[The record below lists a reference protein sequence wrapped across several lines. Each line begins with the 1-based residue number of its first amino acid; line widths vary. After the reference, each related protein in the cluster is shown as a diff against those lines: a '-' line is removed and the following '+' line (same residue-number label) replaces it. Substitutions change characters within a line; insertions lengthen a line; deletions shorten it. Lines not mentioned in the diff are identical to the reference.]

1 MTKAAADELGR
12 KLVKTAMAGIMSA
25 TAQAAATIT
34 VVTIQM
40 LKRGTILPNL

>member
-1 MTKAAADELGR
+1 MFAAEGYR
-12 KLVKTAMAGIMSA
+12 RQRAGIMSA